1 MPSQLGPYKLLRTL
15 GTGANSK
22 VKLAE
27 HKDTGQRAA
36 IKILKKGDPR
46 LDPEFLK
53 LVMTEVQTMRHLN
66 HPNIVNLLDYAP
78 EA

>member
-1 MPSQLGPYKLLRTL
+1 MPSTLGPYKLLRTL

-27 HKDTGQRAA
+27 HKDTAQRAA

-53 LVMTEVQTMRHLN
+53 LVITEV
-66 HPNIVNLLDYAP
+66 
-78 EA
+78 